1 MKCMA
6 LNQQGMHALIRG
18 GIVKSLLTVVVVM
31 QLVACGGGSAVGRSV
46 ATGSGSGTVSS
57 SGMTSGTNT
66 STSSSSGQSSESA
79 TVSSSGMTSGTNTS
93 TSSSSGQS
101 SESATVSS
109 SGMTSGTSTSTS
121 SSSDQS
127 SESATGSL
135 SLNWVAPVARADG
148 TPLSLADIDGF
159 NIYYGNKAGSYPY
172 SVKVTDG
179 TAQRIT
185 LNNLAIGTYYIVM
198 TTYDVDGRESG
209 YSAMVKKSAS

>member
-31 QLVACGGGSAVGRSV
+31 QLVACGGGGSVGRSV
-46 ATGSGSGTVSS
+46 ATGSGSGT
-57 SGMTSGTNT
+57 M
-66 STSSSSGQSSESA
+66 
-79 TVSSSGMTSGTNTS
+79 
-93 TSSSSGQS
+93 
-101 SESATVSS
+101 SS

-121 SSSDQS
+121 SSSGQS
-127 SESATGSL
+127 SENATVSSTGMTSGTSTSTSSSSSQSFESATGSL

-159 NIYYGNKAGSYPY
+159 YIYYGNKAGSYTY

-179 TAQRIT
+179 TTQRIT

-198 TTYDVDGRESG
+198 TTYDVDGRESV
-209 YSAMVKKSAS
+209 YSAMVKKSAY

>member
-31 QLVACGGGSAVGRSV
+31 QLVACGGGGVGRSV

-57 SGMTSGTNT
+57 SGMTSGTST

-79 TVSSSGMTSGTNTS
+79 TVSSN
-93 TSSSSGQS
+93 
-101 SESATVSS
+101 
-109 SGMTSGTSTSTS
+109 GMTSGTSTPTS
-121 SSSDQS
+121 SSSGQS

-159 NIYYGNKAGSYPY
+159 YIYYGNKAGSYPY

-179 TAQRIT
+179 TTQRIN

-198 TTYDVDGRESG
+198 TTYDVDGRESV